1 MSVRAVIAE
10 VLNKRHNK
18 VYSLE
23 KVRKG
28 LAELEMHL
36 ENLQFMARQ
45 VAQEGVVQ
53 EEFAGI
59 SAEIAKNAQGLQE
72 EVAQLNISVSN
83 LAKRFSKPT
92 INVGVAGKARQGKST
107 LLQKI
112 SGLSN
117 TEIPTS
123 DELPCT
129 GTKSKIFHA
138 EGTPYARID
147 FYAKEEFLKEIL
159 YSYFDKLNFPK
170 PVFLEDFKKPLPE
183 LAENSYSKDRNL
195 EKAVYEKLKFIHK
208 MFPSFLDLLSRP
220 SETVDLQYIPE
231 YVTQSGGRAKYLAVK
246 TANIYTKFPNHDVT
260 GLCLVDLPG
269 LEAAQGHEK
278 KLVSSLEYEVD
289 AVILVKLPSAQG
301 TQYDVDDYKVI
312 DLINHSVK
320 EVALANWLFIVLNQ
334 LDDESNE
341 KQVQLLKYHP
351 PQTYSTPNI
360 LIANCRDPVAVEEKV
375 FASVLRHI
383 EHNLESIDHQYIN
396 TLAQQMDNIFSTLSD
411 ILKSHRGFFNADR
424 TEMGMETEY
433 SDLFTQFQEEL
444 TIGLEDLVSDGQQAL
459 TAFDEE
465 FKQHVEEVCEAA
477 TQRPPIPDSAE
488 LAKQFKLRGGWP
500 EAIQPQLNHLRAHLT
515 QHLAAHLDV
524 FLQTKIDGVLKELLR
539 RIFPASL
546 LNLLPKNLDSA
557 DPKMVVRELQKL
569 LDKTEQGKLYESF
582 EYILKFNFSYH
593 SHFHYRV
600 RREMGALDTYSS
612 ASTSEIIPQDASR
625 ENVKEKAEEIGRGLE
640 NLYQQTIYRVK
651 KKLTEEMQ
659 ADPANAIFA
668 LIEEIKDR
676 LIRTKGIE
684 REWRKFLYPIRGQVW
699 AETFSHFEREM
710 GLRKQ
715 WLNALDDTLRWAQ
728 TVKGEFGI

>member
-1 MSVRAVIAE
+1 MSIRAVIAE
-10 VLNKRHNK
+10 ILNKRHHK
-18 VYSLE
+18 VYTLE
-23 KVRKG
+23 KIRKG
-28 LAELEMHL
+28 LAELEMHI
-36 ENLQFMARQ
+36 EHLQFMANQIVREHQ
-45 VAQEGVVQ
+45 VQPEFLTVTTDMATRTLNLK
-53 EEFAGI
+53 EEA
-59 SAEIAKNAQGLQE
+59 
-72 EVAQLNISVSN
+72 AQLNIAVSN

-92 INVGVAGKARQGKST
+92 INIGVAGKARQGKST
-107 LLQKI
+107 LLQQI

-123 DELPCT
+123 NELPCT
-129 GTKSKIFHA
+129 GTKSKIYHA
-138 EGTPYARID
+138 ESTLYARID
-147 FYAKEEFLKEIL
+147 FYTKEEFLKEIL
-159 YSYFDKLNFPK
+159 YSYFDKLNYPR
-170 PVFLEDFKKPLPE
+170 PLLLDDFRRPLPE
-183 LAENSYSKDRNL
+183 LGDNFSSQDRNL
-195 EKAVYEKLKFIHK
+195 DKAVYEKLKFIQQ
-208 MFPSFLDLLSRP
+208 MFPSFSELLSKP
-220 SETVDLQYIPE
+220 AETIDLQYIPD
-231 YVTQSGGRAKYLAVK
+231 YVTQNSGHAKYLAVK

-320 EVALANWLFIVLNQ
+320 EVALDNWLFIVLNL
-334 LDDESNE
+334 LDDESND

-360 LIANCRDPVAVEEKV
+360 LTANCKNPQEVEEKI
-375 FASVLRHI
+375 FSVILKHI
-383 EHNLESIDHQYIN
+383 EHNLENIDRQYLN
-396 TLAQQMDNIFSTLSD
+396 VLAQKMEFIIHTLSES
-411 ILKSHRGFFNADR
+411 LLSQRHFFSADR
-424 TEMGMETEY
+424 ADLSIETEY
-433 SDLFTQFQEEL
+433 SDLFTQFVEEL

-465 FKQHVEEVCEAA
+465 FKQHVEQVCE
-477 TQRPPIPDSAE
+477 TVKQSPPIPDSAD
-488 LAKQFKLRGGWP
+488 LVKQFKIRGGWP

-546 LNLLPKNLDSA
+546 LQILPPHSNTSDPRLL
-557 DPKMVVRELQKL
+557 VRELQKL
-569 LDKTEQGKLYESF
+569 LDRHDQAKLFESF
-582 EYILKFNFSYH
+582 DYILKFNFSYH

-612 ASTSEIIPQDASR
+612 ASTNEIIPQDVTR
-625 ENVKEKAEEIGRGLE
+625 ENVKEKAEEIAKGLD

-684 REWRKFLYPIRGQVW
+684 REWRKFLYPIRSQVW
-699 AETFSHFEREM
+699 ADTFSRFDREM
-710 GLRKQ
+710 ALRKQ
-715 WLNALDDTLRWAQ
+715 WLNVIDDTMKCAQ
-728 TVKGEFGI
+728 MVKDDFVL